1 MGAIMGETKTL
12 LSNYGN
18 CPYLYNNEVGFEMIS
33 EMDIEN
39 IISIFNRHISND
51 ENIAVAICSSYDQ
64 FTQPFSYELV
74 GVSSSVTNYYD
85 FLDVPIT
92 STKIYYDAIKERE
105 FYKNSTGV
113 VKALNHGFSFDF
125 KQIGT
130 DWYRIAFDE
139 TLQDRDTG
147 ICVSFKDLINS
158 DVSVKFSD
166 GFFVLCVFKYNS
178 DSRVFNMVES
188 YILNYDINK
197 KVGGVSYSQILRS
210 VNESSPNIWVALNR
224 NLDSTDDVVISG
236 LQTINTNSS
245 TILSNVIRNDYT
257 TKQLNIKYEQNT
269 ISHKA
274 SFDELFNRYSD
285 PYYSVGTRYFLP
297 VVRLNTNGSVNLD
310 FSSDLVNLRK
320 NCMTAMTIWD
330 DAQVKLL
337 RNDSDKVNY
346 VLGEMSASSPRVG
359 TAFSNKNSF
368 TVCYDNMKYQTD
380 DFNNRNRWIP
390 LAGDVIGIID
400 AYDKSINAY
409 DVPAGYQTTRF
420 KNTIKML
427 YDLKDPKLKNKL
439 ATASINIVTKDEA
452 GEWMLFDMQTN
463 ITGNSEF
470 RKLNVRRAVIEVK
483 RIIQSY
489 SKTLFFGQNDST
501 MKTSITRDLN
511 SQIRLIGGLESFR
524 VICDSSNNSSDDEN
538 SGIINIDILLV
549 PRNYIRIINI
559 RISLTKNSVGGIV
572 EQEI

>member
-1 MGAIMGETKTL
+1 MIVTT
-12 LSNYGN
+12 NYGN
-18 CPYLYNNEVGFEMIS
+18 QSELYNNEVGFETIS
-33 EMDIEN
+33 EIEPEN

-51 ENIAVAICSSYDQ
+51 ENVAVAICSSYSQ
-64 FTQPFSYELV
+64 FTQPFSNELV
-74 GVSSSVTNYYD
+74 GVSSSVATYD
-85 FLDVPIT
+85 ESLDVPIT
-92 STKIYYDAIKERE
+92 SAKIYYD
-105 FYKNSTGV
+105 V
-113 VKALNHGFSFDF
+113 VKEKEFFLDSNSNPKILNHGFSFDF
-125 KQIGT
+125 KQVGS
-130 DWYRIAFDE
+130 DWYRMAFDE

-147 ICVSFKDLINS
+147 ICVTFKDLINS

-166 GFFVLCVFKYNS
+166 GFFVLCVFKYNT

-210 VNESSPNIWVALNR
+210 VNESSPNIWVAINR
-224 NLDSTDDVVISG
+224 EHLDSNDESIISIVN
-236 LQTINTNSS
+236 TINTNSS
-245 TILSNVIRNDYT
+245 TILSNVIRNDYST
-257 TKQLNIKYEQNT
+257 RQMNIKYEQNT
-269 ISHKA
+269 VSHLA
-274 SFDELFNRYSD
+274 AFDELFNRYSD

-297 VVRLNTNGSVNLD
+297 VVRLNSDGSTNLD
-310 FSSDLVNLRK
+310 FSSDLVNSRK

-524 VICDSSNNSSDDEN
+524 VICDSTNNSSDDEN

-549 PRNYIRIINI
+549 PINYIRIINI

>member
-1 MGAIMGETKTL
+1 MNETNTL

-18 CPYLYNNEVGFEMIS
+18 HPNLYNNEVGFETIS
-33 EMDIEN
+33 EIDPEN

-51 ENIAVAICSSYDQ
+51 ENVAVAICSSYSQ
-64 FTQPFSYELV
+64 FIQPFSNEIVYISESDV
-74 GVSSSVTNYYD
+74 INYNGFEPIQTKNIYYVLD
-85 FLDVPIT
+85 KEKEFFLD
-92 STKIYYDAIKERE
+92 
-105 FYKNSTGV
+105 FNSTP
-113 VKALNHGFSFDF
+113 KILNHGFSFDF
-125 KQIGT
+125 KSVG
-130 DWYRIAFDE
+130 DYWYRMAFDE

-147 ICVSFKDLINS
+147 ICVTFKDLINS

-166 GFFVLCVFKYNS
+166 GFFVLCVFKYNT

-210 VNESSPNIWVALNR
+210 VNESSPNIWVAINR
-224 NLDSTDDVVISG
+224 NLNSDDEETISRVN
-236 LQTINTNSS
+236 TINTNSS
-245 TILSNVIRNDYT
+245 TILSNVIRNDYP
-257 TKQLNIKYEQNT
+257 TKQMNIKYEQNT
-269 ISHKA
+269 VSHLSA
-274 SFDELFNRYSD
+274 FDELFNRYSD

-297 VVRLNTNGSVNLD
+297 VVRLNSDSDGSTNLD
-310 FSSDLVNLRK
+310 FSSDLVNSRK

-330 DAQVKLL
+330 DSQVKLL

-380 DFNNRNRWIP
+380 VFNNRNRWIP

-549 PRNYIRIINI
+549 PVNYIRIINI
-559 RISLTKNSVGGIV
+559 RITLTKNSIGGIV